1 MTRQFATTATSIWDD
16 EDWWELT
23 GEQQRVYLMLTQQ
36 KDITPAGT
44 LPLTLGRWANS
55 TKGCTI
61 DALSQTLR
69 ELSDAQ
75 YIVIDWRRELI
86 LIRSFVR
93 WDRGYNNAKRLS
105 AIQASAKAVG
115 PKLLA
120 GVLAHELNRLSIK
133 HEIKAEP
140 IDVKAMP
147 HRSPIDAPS
156 IDAGYGYVS
165 NYLPEPEPEPE
176 PEPGTGNQQSEGDR
190 SPITATPQRAQYPAE
205 FKEFWSFY
213 PRKVG
218 KDKAL
223 TAWRS
228 AIKNRT
234 TADEIT
240 DAARRMSQDP
250 HLPEENFIPHATTWL
265 NRGGWND
272 PPYPPRTNGRMPTAD
287 AHVMDALNL
296 AQRLAAEEAQQDST
310 QARPEIEA

>member
-69 ELSDAQ
+69 ELSDAL
-75 YIVIDWRRELI
+75 YIVVDWRRELI

-93 WDRGYNNAKRLS
+93 WDRGYTNAKRLS

-120 GVLAHELNRLSIK
+120 GVLAHELNRLGIK
-133 HEIKAEP
+133 HEITAEP

-147 HRSPIDAPS
+147 HRCPIDAPS
-156 IDAGYGYVS
+156 IDAGSGYVS
-165 NYLPEPEPEPE
+165 NYLPEPEPEPFS
-176 PEPGTGNQQSEGDR
+176 GTGNQQSRADQ
-190 SPITATPQRAQYPAE
+190 SAIAATPQRARYPDDFE
-205 FKEFWSFY
+205 EFWGFY

-250 HLPEENFIPHATTWL
+250 NLPEENFIPHATTWL

-272 PPYPPRTNGRMPTAD
+272 PPFAPRNSGQRTPTAD
-287 AHVMDALNL
+287 ARVIDGLDL
-296 AQRLAAEEAQQDST
+296 ARRLAAEEAATD
-310 QARPEIEA
+310 QANYRMEIEA